1 MKNLDQNKIK
11 TDEKSYKNIFIYY
24 IEYVTVKKLSYAKI
38 NNVSPLY
45 LITNKINGYIEESNE
60 SKYLTLVPTEDEFK
74 DTKKV

>member
-45 LITNKINGYIEESNE
+45 LITNKINGYIKESNE